1 MARFKRVQTV
11 DVDAV
16 LGAAGDV
23 GGAALIAAPGAG
35 KKIRIHSY
43 ALTLSAAA
51 AAKFRTAATGG
62 GTSLRTVRASAAG
75 QGQAESAE
83 RPDFLFELP
92 ENTALFL
99 HGSAAATI
107 SGGVS
112 YSIVPITD
120 F

>member
-1 MARFKRVQTV
+1 MARFKKIQSI

-16 LGAAGDV
+16 LGAPGDV
-23 GGAALIAAPGAG
+23 GGAALVVAPGAG

-51 AAKFRTAATGG
+51 AAKFRTAAAAAGV
-62 GTSLRTVRASAAG
+62 SLRTVRASAAG

-99 HGSAAATI
+99 NVTAAATI

-112 YSIVPITD
+112 ISVVPITD